1 MAAQTDSITVGNY
14 IYRVGDTIKVNN
26 NIMYIN
32 ISATSGNNVNM
43 LTQCVMKIVAIYYNN
58 GVGVTDV
65 RNPIQLA
72 WHSGPNG
79 SYNGGGFIRTSQIV
93 EGSGGTPNKTAPT
106 AGWISATPYGTNA
119 TNNGWFEQ
127 VKLEWGGF
135 SHGVNNTI
143 GFYELWYQESTDGV
157 HWSDRVRVFN
167 VNTTATSG
175 STTIGSVNFSSS
187 ASSWGTRGRYYRWNA
202 TAVGSNGNDMW
213 SSTDLW
219 SNSLRKCN
227 AYPVTFNAN
236 GGSGGPGTIY
246 KFNGYNLTIPSTKP
260 SKTGHTFVNWT
271 RSGTSNKY
279 NAGQTIGGLPD
290 AAMTFVANYTANT
303 YTITYNPNGGNGSNQ
318 TQKVTYGTNW
328 TSKGAIYTRTGYTMD
343 YWRLNNASTG
353 ESWGLNATAPYG
365 WPNNITL
372 YAHWKINQYTLTV
385 NPNGG
390 VWNGNTTTKSYT
402 QNYNSTKAIPNPT
415 RTGHTFT
422 GWTKSGSGT
431 LSGTTFRYGAGNCTL
446 TANWRVNSYSIT
458 FNANGGSGAPG
469 TQTGNYNSTITLSST
484 KPTRTG
490 YNFSKWNTKAN
501 GTGVSYNPGTKINIT
516 GNMTLYAIWTAKTV
530 KVTFYRN
537 TSSSDKTTATQTFT
551 YGVSGQ
557 AFSNKG
563 WSRTGYTLLGWSENR
578 SATTAQYSTLS
589 GVQNSWINSKS
600 PSVSIYA
607 VWKKTTNIY
616 VYTGGSFRP
625 ATPYIYTGGK
635 WVKCTAEYVYAS
647 GGWKS

>member
-1 MAAQTDSITVGNY
+1 MAAQTDHIVVGGY
-14 IYRVGDTIKVNN
+14 TYRVGDTLKVNN
-26 NIMYIN
+26 NIMYTN

-72 WHSGPNG
+72 WQSGPNG
-79 SYNGGGFIRTSQIV
+79 SYNGGGFIRTSQIAA
-93 EGSGGTPNKTAPT
+93 GSGGTPNT
-106 AGWISATPYGTNA
+106 Y
-119 TNNGWFEQ
+119 
-127 VKLEWGGF
+127 
-135 SHGVNNTI
+135 TI
-143 GFYELWYQESTDGV
+143 VY
-157 HWSDRVRVFN
+157 
-167 VNTTATSG
+167 
-175 STTIGSVNFSSS
+175 
-187 ASSWGTRGRYYRWNA
+187 
-202 TAVGSNGNDMW
+202 
-213 SSTDLW
+213 
-219 SNSLRKCN
+219 
-227 AYPVTFNAN
+227 NAN
-236 GGSGGPGTIY
+236 GGSGSMANTTVTYGV
-246 KFNGYNLTIPSTKP
+246 STKLRKN
-260 SKTGHTFVNWT
+260 SFTKTGHSFTGWIAYRDYDNKWYGYNSSNTQGWYPQNQIARYTVYKDEASVAKT
-271 RSGTSNKY
+271 APSGTC
-279 NAGQTIGGLPD
+279 
-290 AAMTFVANYTANT
+290 TFYAQWKVNT
-303 YTITYNPNGGNGSNQ
+303 YTITYTPNGGSGSNQ
-318 TQKVTYGTNW
+318 TQSVTYGSNW
-328 TSKGAIYTRTGYTMD
+328 TSKGAIYSRTGYTQD
-343 YWRLNNASTG
+343 YWTLNSASG
-353 ESWGLNATAPYG
+353 DSWGLNATAPYG
-365 WPNNITL
+365 WASNITL

-390 VWNGNTTTKSYT
+390 AWNGNTTTKSYT

-415 RTGHTFT
+415 RSGHTFT
-422 GWTKSGSGT
+422 GWTKSGTGT

-446 TANWRVNSYSIT
+446 TATWKVNSYSIT

-501 GTGVSYNPGTKINIT
+501 GSGVSYNPGTKINIT

-537 TSSSDKTTATQTFT
+537 TSSSDNTTATQTFT

-557 AFSNKG
+557 TFSNKG

-616 VYTGGSFRP
+616 VYTGGSFK
-625 ATPYIYTGGK
+625 AAIPYIYTGGK
-635 WVKCTAEYVYAS
+635 WVQCTIAYIYTS

>member
-14 IYRVGDTIKVNN
+14 IYRVGDTLKVNN

-303 YTITYNPNGGNGSNQ
+303 YTIT
-318 TQKVTYGTNW
+318 
-328 TSKGAIYTRTGYTMD
+328 
-343 YWRLNNASTG
+343 
-353 ESWGLNATAPYG
+353 
-365 WPNNITL
+365 
-372 YAHWKINQYTLTV
+372 
-385 NPNGG
+385 
-390 VWNGNTTTKSYT
+390 
-402 QNYNSTKAIPNPT
+402 
-415 RTGHTFT
+415 
-422 GWTKSGSGT
+422 
-431 LSGTTFRYGAGNCTL
+431 
-446 TANWRVNSYSIT
+446 

>member
-26 NIMYIN
+26 NIMYTN
-32 ISATSGNNVNM
+32 ISETSGNNVNM
-43 LTQCVMKIVAIYYNN
+43 LTQCVMRIVAIYYNN

-72 WHSGPNG
+72 WQSGPNG
-79 SYNGGGFIRTSQIV
+79 SYNSGGFIRTSQIV

-106 AGWISATPYGTNA
+106 AGWISATPSGNNA

-127 VKLEWGGF
+127 VTLSWGGF
-135 SHGVNNTI
+135 GHGVNNTI
-143 GFYELWYQESTDGV
+143 GFYEIWYQESNDNV
-157 HWSDRVRVFN
+157 NWSDRIRVFN
-167 VNTTATSG
+167 VNSTATSG
-175 STTIGSVNFSSS
+175 NTTIGSVNIYSS
-187 ASSWGTRGRYYRWNA
+187 ASSWGTRGAYYRWGIVA
-202 TAVGSNGNDMW
+202 IGSNGNDMW

-219 SNSLRKCN
+219 SNSLRKCY
-227 AYPVTFNAN
+227 AYPATFNAN

-246 KFNGYNLTIPSTKP
+246 KFNGYNFYIPTTKP
-260 SKTGHTFVNWT
+260 TKTGHTFTNWT
-271 RSGTSNKY
+271 RSGTSNTY

-290 AAMTFVANYTANT
+290 ANMTFVANYTANK
-303 YTITYNPNGGNGSNQ
+303 YTITYKPNGGNGSNQ
-318 TQKVTYGTNW
+318 TQQVTYGTNW
-328 TSKGAIYTRTGYTMD
+328 KSKGAIYTRTGYTMD
-343 YWRLNNASTG
+343 YWTLNSTSG
-353 ESWGLNATAPYG
+353 DSWGLNATAPYG
-365 WPNNITL
+365 WANNITL
-372 YAHWKINQYTLTV
+372 YAHWKINQYT
-385 NPNGG
+385 
-390 VWNGNTTTKSYT
+390 
-402 QNYNSTKAIPNPT
+402 
-415 RTGHTFT
+415 
-422 GWTKSGSGT
+422 
-431 LSGTTFRYGAGNCTL
+431 
-446 TANWRVNSYSIT
+446 IT

-469 TQTGNYNSTITLSST
+469 QQKGNYNSTITLSST

-490 YNFSKWNTKAN
+490 YNFSKWNTKADGS
-501 GTGVSYNPGTKINIT
+501 GTSYNPGARVKIT
-516 GNMTLYAIWTAKTV
+516 GNITLYAIWTAKTV

-537 TSSSDKTTATQTFT
+537 TSSSDTTTATQTFT

-557 AFSNKG
+557 TFSNKG
-563 WSRTGYTLLGWSENR
+563 WSKSGYTLLGWNENR

-607 VWKKTTNIY
+607 VWKKTSTLW

-635 WVKCTAEYVYAS
+635 WVKCTAAYIYTS